1 MVAAVPATMSR
12 PLIMPATSSV
22 PQQQTAAAQASDQR
36 PGSSGNSSNWQATV
50 NGYDRPKTDMRCVC
64 ICWWRFGHSTT
75 CSVARQMLCDVLVR
89 LFVFLWDY
97 SSASVNSLQLSSDF
111 TYTCGHY

>member
-1 MVAAVPATMSR
+1 MPATMSR

-36 PGSSGNSSNWQATV
+36 PGSSSNWQATV

-64 ICWWRFGHSTT
+64 IAGG
-75 CSVARQMLCDVLVR
+75 VL
-89 LFVFLWDY
+89 
-97 SSASVNSLQLSSDF
+97 ATAQLVV
-111 TYTCGHY
+111 

>member
-50 NGYDRPKTDMRCVC
+50 NGYDRPKTDMRCVY
-64 ICWWRFGHSTT
+64 IAGG
-75 CSVARQMLCDVLVR
+75 VL
-89 LFVFLWDY
+89 
-97 SSASVNSLQLSSDF
+97 ATAQLVV
-111 TYTCGHY
+111 